1 MRASI
6 NSNRAFQRAIFQYD
20 TVDRDTQFR
29 RSRLA
34 SGLRVNGGSDDG
46 AQLTVSEGMRAEIGG
61 LTEGTKNAET
71 AIDLLRTAEGAM
83 GEMSTI
89 LIRMREIAVESTS
102 DTLNDLNREALD
114 TEFNQLK
121 EYIDRIA
128 KLASYNGH
136 NLLAGFGT
144 EVSADASTAIADVA
158 DTGVQRVTLSSA
170 DAGTYTFLD
179 DPGDGSLTLGNGVT
193 TQTVYLGTP
202 LNRGEVADGT
212 AVQVNFDQLGVEVYL
227 AGEGVDGV
235 DGKYADGDLA
245 GKTLVVEE
253 GTGGV
258 FQLGSD
264 ADAAD
269 RIEYDIRDMTI
280 GGPVLNLSSISIR
293 TRDGAR
299 LSLAK
304 VDEAIDRVA
313 SERGSAG
320 AMINRLEY
328 TLSFTASAI
337 QEVTASESTVRGA
350 DYALESTA
358 LARNQILQQLSQ
370 ASMLNSRVGTDMTMS
385 LLA

>member
-1 MRASI
+1 MRATI
-6 NSNRAFQRAIFQYD
+6 NSNSAFQRAIFQHSS
-20 TVDRDTQFR
+20 VDRDTQFR

-46 AQLTVSEGMRAEIGG
+46 AHLSISEGMRAEIGG
-61 LTEGTKNAET
+61 LTEGTRNAES
-71 AIDLLRTAEGAM
+71 AVDLLRTAEGAM

-89 LIRMREIAVESTS
+89 LIRMREIAVESAS
-102 DTLNDLNREALD
+102 DTLNDQNREALD

-128 KLASYNGH
+128 RLASYNGQ

-144 EVSADASTAIADVA
+144 EVQVNTSTAIADAA
-158 DTGVQRVTLSSA
+158 DTGVQRATLSSA

-179 DPGDGSLTLGNGVT
+179 DSGDGALTLGNGVT
-193 TQTVYLGTP
+193 TQTIHLGTY
-202 LNRGEVADGT
+202 LNGAEVADGT
-212 AVQVNFDQLGVEVYL
+212 VVVANFDQLGVEVYL

-235 DGKYADGDLA
+235 DGGYSDGDLA

-264 ADAAD
+264 ADSAD

-280 GGPVLNLSSISIR
+280 GGPVLNLSTASIR

-299 LSLAK
+299 QSLAQ
-304 VDEAIDRVA
+304 VDEAIDHVA
-313 SERGSAG
+313 SERASAG
-320 AMINRLEY
+320 AVINRLEY
-328 TLSFTASAI
+328 TLSFTSSAL
-337 QEVTASESTVRGA
+337 QEVTASETTVRGA
-350 DYALESTA
+350 DYAFESSK
-358 LARNQILQQLSQ
+358 LARNEILQQLSL